1 MYSTQ
6 STICICGSV
15 GVFLMALSYIEQ
27 FEGVERPVEDPG
39 LAGVEGYVAS
49 GEGEYVRG
57 VEGAGE
63 EGRVF
68 VA

>member
-1 MYSTQ
+1 MHDSQ
-6 STICICGSV
+6 QLVLIWRNRG
-15 GVFLMALSYIEQ
+15 EQ
-27 FEGVERPVEDPG
+27 VEGVERPVEDPG
-39 LAGVEGYVAS
+39 FAGVEGYVAS